1 MKIKQKT
8 IEELKRIIEK
18 DYGVLLS
25 DSELNELGSSLLHLT
40 KLSLVA
46 LARADERNSSFPAR
60 VNNTLESN
68 TSE

>member
-1 MKIKQKT
+1 MELKTQT
-8 IEELKRIIEK
+8 IEELKKIIEK
-18 DYGVLLS
+18 DYGILLS
-25 DSELNELGSSLLHLT
+25 NNELNELGSSLLHLT